1 MNHRPGADILP
12 IHSTPRQHNLIFTYA
27 FTYIFICIL
36 IYLHQSYFQP
46 DIMIFWYM
54 IIFLIT
60 FLCST
65 FRAVPTYL
73 FMYFCAYL
81 LPVHSVPNYLFA
93 VSLRFPNNFFAQF
106 FFFVQYLF
114 TLSRTFRAYLIT
126 VPSVPIYLIAVL
138 FRTVPIY
145 HLLLCPI
152 FTYFAVFFEQ
162 LSLN

>member
-1 MNHRPGADILP
+1 
-12 IHSTPRQHNLIFTYA
+12 
-27 FTYIFICIL
+27 
-36 IYLHQSYFQP
+36 
-46 DIMIFWYM
+46 M

-81 LPVHSVPNYLFA
+81 LPVLSVPNYLFA
-93 VSLRFPNNFFAQF
+93 VSLRFSNNFLCSF

-138 FRTVPIY
+138 LVKFPFTIFFYVSYLPSLHLPSTFMSHIYLVCIY
-145 HLLLCPI
+145 HLLLCLI
-152 FTYFAVFFEQ
+152 FT
-162 LSLN
+162 